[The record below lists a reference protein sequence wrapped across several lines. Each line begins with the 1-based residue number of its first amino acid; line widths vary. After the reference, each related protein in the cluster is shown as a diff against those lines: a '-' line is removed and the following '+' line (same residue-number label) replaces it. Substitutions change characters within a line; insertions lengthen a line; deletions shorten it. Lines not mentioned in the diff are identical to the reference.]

1 MALHLEG
8 LAHAVTAP
16 ESAYVLI
23 VEDDP
28 ETASIFRQMLE
39 LRGYQ
44 VEVAHGSAQAMLKL
58 SRRLPDLVLLDVMM
72 PDVSGL
78 EVVRYLRRDPQ
89 TAHLP
94 VVIVSAKAQ
103 SEDIAEGLEAGAT
116 AYLTKPI
123 SMEQLIRHVA
133 DALSSSA
140 H

>member
-1 MALHLEG
+1 
-8 LAHAVTAP
+8 
-16 ESAYVLI
+16 LI

-39 LRGYQ
+39 LHGYQ

-103 SEDIAEGLEAGAT
+103 SDDIAEGLEAGAT

-123 SMEQLIRHVA
+123 SMEQLLRQVTH
-133 DALSSSA
+133 ALA
-140 H
+140 NAAQ